1 MQHQLAR
8 MRNGIEAGNR
18 TGSCRHEAAIV
29 PQAARL
35 LYDAGMR
42 LQAQRIPPCVRGA
55 YPELP
60 AAQTFD
66 LWIEAGDV
74 ISISPS
80 DEPARGTL
88 LSCLV
93 DAHVHLDKSYT
104 VGAAGAAQG
113 DLAGAIAR
121 SAANRLSWTPADLR
135 LRMARALEDAWASG
149 TRAMRTH
156 IDWTSDDM
164 PVALRVFE
172 QLREQWR
179 GRIELQMAALVPL
192 DLWADAPS
200 AERIAGQVAV
210 TAAGGTSALGA
221 FVYRQ
226 ADLHE
231 KLEALFDV
239 AQRHYLPLDIHVD
252 EGLSPDACGLHTVAG
267 IALAR
272 GWQGRILCSHAC
284 SLSVQPADVALRTL
298 QACRDAGIHLVTL
311 PTTNLYLQGD
321 WEGTPVE
328 RGITRVREAAALG
341 LAPCIA
347 SDNVADPFYPYGS
360 YDLVETFGLAVQV
373 AHLAPVHDWLSAVT
387 VAPARA
393 MGLHWDGRI
402 EEGCPADLV
411 CLVARDDHELLTP
424 AGRRRTVIRRGQ
436 PV

>member
-1 MQHQLAR
+1 
-8 MRNGIEAGNR
+8 
-18 TGSCRHEAAIV
+18 
-29 PQAARL
+29 
-35 LYDAGMR
+35 MR
-42 LQAQRIPPCVRGA
+42 LQALRIPPCLRGA
-55 YPELP
+55 YQELP

-66 LWIEAGDV
+66 LWVEAGDV

-80 DEPARGTL
+80 TEPARGTL
-88 LSCLV
+88 LSGLV

-113 DLAGAIAR
+113 DLASAIAR
-121 SAANRLSWTPADLR
+121 CAANRLTWTPADLR
-135 LRMARALEDAWASG
+135 LRMSRALEDAWACG

-156 IDWTSDDM
+156 IDWVGDDM

-192 DLWADAPS
+192 ELWGNAAS

-221 FVYRQ
+221 FVYRHAGLQ
-226 ADLHE
+226 E

-252 EGLSPDACGLHTVAG
+252 EGLSPDACGLQTVAG

-272 GWQGRILCSHAC
+272 GWQGRIVCSHAC
-284 SLSVQPADVALRTL
+284 SLSVQPADVARRTL
-298 QACRDAGIHLVTL
+298 QACRAAGIHLVAL

-341 LAPCIA
+341 MAPCIA
-347 SDNVADPFYPYGS
+347 TDNVADPFFPYGS

-373 AHLAPVHDWLSAVT
+373 AHLAPVHDWLSAIT
-387 VAPARA
+387 VAPASA
-393 MGLHWDGRI
+393 MGLQWDGRI
-402 EEGCPADLV
+402 REGSPADLV
-411 CLVARDDHELLTP
+411 CLAASDDHALLTP
-424 AGRRRTVIRRGQ
+424 TGRRRAVIRKGQ
-436 PV
+436 LI